1 MEKRLYNKKSKE
13 ELIKNL
19 RSEPFKRITCSFYKY
34 TTINT
39 PLQFRDSMYLYLD
52 SLKILGRVYVAT
64 EGINAQV
71 SVPDYIWN
79 KFKIGIQNFRVL
91 KNVPIKKAISDGD
104 SFYKLV
110 VKEKKE
116 IVAYGVSDDLYDMNK
131 VGQYLNAKQFN
142 KAIDEGNTTVIDMRN
157 FYETEVGRF
166 KNAEIPKVEKSKDL
180 LPEVRRMLN
189 GREDHKVLLY
199 CTGGIRCE
207 KASSFL
213 IKSGIKNVK
222 QLQGGIIQYA
232 HDIRN
237 KDMNS
242 RFIGKNFVFDARLGE
257 RITKDI
263 IANCHLCGSP
273 SDNHRD
279 CNNDTCH
286 ILFIQ
291 CKKCEEKLSG
301 CCSNECKD
309 FASLPMS
316 KQKELRKDPKRVIKK
331 RYYRAPEIS
340 GD

>member
-34 TTINT
+34 TEIKN
-39 PLQFRDSMYLYLD
+39 PLKFRDDIYSYLG

-91 KNVPIKKAISDGD
+91 KNVTIKKAISDGD

-110 VKEKKE
+110 VKQKKE
-116 IVAYGVSDDLYDMNK
+116 IVAYGISDDLYDMNA
-131 VGQYLNAKQFN
+131 VGEYLNTEQFN
-142 KAIDEGNTTVIDMRN
+142 RAIDEKNTVVIDMRN

-166 KNAEIPKVEKSKDL
+166 KNAEIAQVEKSKDL

-213 IKSGIKNVK
+213 IKSGIENVK

-237 KDMNS
+237 KDMDS

-291 CKKCEEKLSG
+291 CKKCEEKLNG
-301 CCSNECKD
+301 CCSNECMD
-309 FASLPMS
+309 FALLPMS

-331 RYYRAPEIS
+331 RYYRSPDNSE
-340 GD
+340 G

>member
-1 MEKRLYNKKSKE
+1 
-13 ELIKNL
+13 
-19 RSEPFKRITCSFYKY
+19 
-34 TTINT
+34 
-39 PLQFRDSMYLYLD
+39 
-52 SLKILGRVYVAT
+52 
-64 EGINAQV
+64 
-71 SVPDYIWN
+71 
-79 KFKIGIQNFRVL
+79 
-91 KNVPIKKAISDGD
+91 
-104 SFYKLV
+104 
-110 VKEKKE
+110 
-116 IVAYGVSDDLYDMNK
+116 
-131 VGQYLNAKQFN
+131 
-142 KAIDEGNTTVIDMRN
+142 MRN

-166 KNAEIPKVEKSKDL
+166 KNAEIPQVEKSKDL

-213 IKSGIKNVK
+213 IKSGIENVK

-237 KDMNS
+237 KDMDS

-291 CKKCEEKLSG
+291 CKKCEEKLNG
-301 CCSNECKD
+301 CCSNECMD
-309 FASLPMS
+309 FALLPMS

-331 RYYRAPEIS
+331 RYYRSPDNSE
-340 GD
+340 G

>member
-1 MEKRLYNKKSKE
+1 MEKRLYNKKSKK

-19 RSEPFKRITCSFYKY
+19 KSESFKRITCSFYKY
-34 TTINT
+34 TIIKS
-39 PLQFRDSMYLYLD
+39 PHQFRDSIYLYLD
-52 SLKILGRVYVAT
+52 SLKVLGRVYIAS
-64 EGINAQV
+64 EGINAQI
-71 SVPDYIWN
+71 SVPDYVWN
-79 KFKIGIQNFRVL
+79 KFKMGLQNFRVI
-91 KNVPIKKAISDGD
+91 KNVPIKKALSNGD
-104 SFYKLV
+104 SFYKLI

-116 IVAYGVSDDLYDMNK
+116 IVAYGLSDDSYDMNE
-131 VGQYLNAKQFN
+131 VGQYLNAEQFN
-142 KAIDEGNTTVIDMRN
+142 KAIDEDNTAIIDMRN

-166 KNAEIPKVEKSKDL
+166 KNAEIPQVEKSKDL
-180 LPEVRRMLN
+180 LPEVKRMLN

-237 KDMNS
+237 KDMKS

-257 RITKDI
+257 RITNDI
-263 IANCHLCGSP
+263 IADCHVCGNP

-301 CCSNECKD
+301 CCSNECMD
-309 FASLPMS
+309 FASLPMR
-316 KQKELRKDPKRVIKK
+316 KQRELRKDPKRVIKK
-331 RYYRAPEIS
+331 RYYRVSEIS
-340 GD
+340 RD

>member
-39 PLQFRDSMYLYLD
+39 PSQFRDSMYLYLD

-131 VGQYLNAKQFN
+131 VGQYLNAEQFN
-142 KAIDEGNTTVIDMRN
+142 KAIDEGNTAVIDMRN

-263 IANCHLCGSP
+263 IANCHLCGRP

-291 CKKCEEKLSG
+291 CKKCEEKLNG
-301 CCSNECKD
+301 CCSNECMD
-309 FASLPMS
+309 FASLPMK

-331 RYYRAPEIS
+331 RYYRSPEIS

>member
-34 TTINT
+34 ITIKT

-52 SLKILGRVYVAT
+52 SLKILGRVYVAS
-64 EGINAQV
+64 EGINAQI
-71 SVPDYIWN
+71 SVPDYVWN
-79 KFKIGIQNFRVL
+79 KFKIGIKNFRVL
-91 KNVPIKKAISDGD
+91 KNVSIKKAISDGD

-116 IVAYGVSDDLYDMNK
+116 IVAYGVSDDLYDMNE
-131 VGQYLNAKQFN
+131 VGKYLNAEQFN
-142 KAIDEGNTTVIDMRN
+142 KAIDEDNTAIIDMRN

-222 QLQGGIIQYA
+222 QLEGGIIQYA

-331 RYYRAPEIS
+331 RYYKVPEIS

>member
-1 MEKRLYNKKSKE
+1 MKKRLYNKKSKE
-13 ELIKNL
+13 ELIKDL
-19 RSEPFKRITCSFYKY
+19 RSESFKRITCSFYKY
-34 TTINT
+34 AKIKTT
-39 PLQFRDSMYLYLD
+39 LQFRDSMYSFLD
-52 SLKILGRVYVAT
+52 SLKILGRVYIAS
-64 EGINAQV
+64 EGINAQI
-71 SVPDYIWN
+71 SVPDRVWN
-79 KFKIGIQNFRVL
+79 IFKIGIQNFRVL

-116 IVAYGVSDDLYDMNK
+116 LVAYGVSDDLYDMNN
-131 VGQYLNAKQFN
+131 VGKYLNAEQFN
-142 KAIDEGNTTVIDMRN
+142 KAIDEDNTAVIDMRN

-166 KNAEIPKVEKSKDL
+166 KNAEIPQVEKSKDL

-213 IKSGIKNVK
+213 IKSGIENVN
-222 QLQGGIIQYA
+222 QLKGGIIQYA
-232 HDIRN
+232 HDIKN
-237 KDMNS
+237 KDMDS
-242 RFIGKNFVFDARLGE
+242 SFIGKNFVFDARLGE

-316 KQKELRKDPKRVIKK
+316 KQKELRKNPKRVIKK
-331 RYYRAPEIS
+331 RYYRVPKIS